1 MEPEPPNRP
10 PPVLSPPKKSK
21 TPKQSSLT
29 KSASTGGLVSTV
41 SSWIPRFFGSPAL
54 RAEEAVVDGGLDISY
69 ELSPEK
75 ELAAWSL
82 PTNGPHGRTRP
93 AQSSLSRRVLE
104 GPDDIFTPRLAVQ
117 ETVDLTSA
125 SEAEDEDVHVPSS
138 DDRRTFPFS
147 SFESLSFTNEV
158 LVDGFSRQPTNR
170 RSRLMRWALL
180 SQPGALTA
188 RANVV
193 RLPPLH
199 SSQ

>member
-54 RAEEAVVDGGLDISY
+54 RAEEAVVDGGLNISY

-82 PTNGPHGRTRP
+82 PTNGPHGRMRP

-125 SEAEDEDVHVPSS
+125 SEGDDEDVRVPSS
-138 DDRRTFPFS
+138 DDRRTFLII
-147 SFESLSFTNEV
+147 SFGSLSTS
-158 LVDGFSRQPTNR
+158 LTTSRMTAFPDSPRT
-170 RSRLMRWALL
+170 
-180 SQPGALTA
+180 GAA
-188 RANVV
+188 V
-193 RLPPLH
+193 
-199 SSQ
+199 